1 MSQRTPVVLLIILAA
16 VIGLGWYLNQH
27 GSGAS
32 TPTATPA
39 PTAAFLFA
47 SESGQIVK
55 FSLLAASDKYTT
67 LTRGAD
73 GVWMIET
80 DSQNGMA
87 DQGQAEAAATQIATL
102 RILRTL
108 DAPPAAAEIG
118 LDAPAYTLKVSTA
131 NGEQTVQIGNATV
144 TGSGYYIRDFDGNVS
159 IVSKFGVDA
168 LLNLLTNPPFA
179 ETPTPTPQAT
189 P

>member
-1 MSQRTPVVLLIILAA
+1 MSQRTPLVLLVILAA
-16 VIGLGWYLNQH
+16 VIGLGWYLNQR
-27 GSGAS
+27 STDAS
-32 TPTATPA
+32 TPTVTPA

-55 FSLLAASDKYTT
+55 FSLFDASGKYTT
-67 LTRGAD
+67 LTRGA
-73 GVWMIET
+73 GGAWMIET
-80 DSQNGMA
+80 DSHNGIA

-108 DAPPAAAEIG
+108 DAPPAASEIG
-118 LDAPAYTLKVSTA
+118 LDAPAYTLKVFTA
-131 NGEQTVQIGNATV
+131 NGEQTAHIGNATV
-144 TGSGYYIRDFDGNVS
+144 TGSGYYIQDFDGNVS

-179 ETPTPTPQAT
+179 ETPTPSPEAT